1 MKKIAFLLLF
11 VWSCKTSEVEK
22 PGYIDENL
30 GIEYKSGVVMVEEP
44 FAEVEEVSE
53 NRFLIR
59 KSYFPN
65 APKVGE
71 IVVVPGKI
79 MHKVK
84 SVSSNGDRFE
94 MVLEPAKVNEVIQ
107 NAHFDYTFSPE
118 WSNAISLRVDG
129 QELLAK
135 GQRIGNDTLKFK
147 FSASGIDYEMGI
159 SPEKGGQ
166 GKIKTCRFIFKA
178 SKGGSTSMVA
188 EGHATLPDQR
198 VLIYMED
205 GKLKNFKLENEGMT
219 GNVELKMATAG
230 DKPGEHNFSLP
241 KLALSIP
248 LLPMLPTPLG
258 PLPNPIPMSV
268 DVGVQFT
275 SKVTLPDPMSSATG
289 TSKIAY
295 SADGGFTYEG
305 SDVQTHGE
313 LGQADFQSGTFD
325 SAAGFGM
332 PVDLQF
338 GVAFP
343 RISLNIAYQEVGY
356 FYVGYLM
363 GSSLEWGP
371 LCKRGYSK
379 VVVEGGYK
387 LEAFGIGLV
396 NERIT
401 FVEKDKRANS
411 GCD

>member
-1 MKKIAFLLLF
+1 
-11 VWSCKTSEVEK
+11 
-22 PGYIDENL
+22 
-30 GIEYKSGVVMVEEP
+30 
-44 FAEVEEVSE
+44 
-53 NRFLIR
+53 
-59 KSYFPN
+59 
-65 APKVGE
+65 
-71 IVVVPGKI
+71 
-79 MHKVK
+79 
-84 SVSSNGDRFE
+84 
-94 MVLEPAKVNEVIQ
+94 
-107 NAHFDYTFSPE
+107 
-118 WSNAISLRVDG
+118 
-129 QELLAK
+129 
-135 GQRIGNDTLKFK
+135 
-147 FSASGIDYEMGI
+147 
-159 SPEKGGQ
+159 
-166 GKIKTCRFIFKA
+166 
-178 SKGGSTSMVA
+178 
-188 EGHATLPDQR
+188 
-198 VLIYMED
+198 
-205 GKLKNFKLENEGMT
+205 
-219 GNVELKMATAG
+219 
-230 DKPGEHNFSLP
+230 
-241 KLALSIP
+241 
-248 LLPMLPTPLG
+248 MLPTPLG